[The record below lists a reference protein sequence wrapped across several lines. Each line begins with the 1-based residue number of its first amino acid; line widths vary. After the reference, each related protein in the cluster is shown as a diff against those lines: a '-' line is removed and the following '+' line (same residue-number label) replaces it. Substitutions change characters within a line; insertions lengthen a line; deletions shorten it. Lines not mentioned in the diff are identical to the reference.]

1 MPYHAK
7 LHPSSGRIANEQ
19 RREAKVCSEK
29 EILQRSEAFRR
40 TGKMHSRSAGK
51 ETRSSSCRRPH
62 GRAREGPEW
71 RRRGRRP
78 SGRCGPA
85 EKGKGA
91 ARPPG
96 KRGRGLPAPPL
107 RAPCPSRGRTRPAR
121 ARRPVLP
128 QTGSAVLWAM
138 AGLAAEFGMGSG
150 DPRLRGR
157 ARAGRPLRFPSG
169 TSRAP
174 WRPHSVVRETSSSR
188 DRPPREPGVGK
199 QELGL
204 LVPLA

>member
-1 MPYHAK
+1 MRTNKGEKRRFAQKRKSCSAPKHLGAQERCILEALGK
-7 LHPSSGRIANEQ
+7 RPAAPRAAGPMGGLGKGPNGEDDGGGRGMY
-19 RREAKVCSEK
+19 S
-29 EILQRSEAFRR
+29 
-40 TGKMHSRSAGK
+40 
-51 ETRSSSCRRPH
+51 
-62 GRAREGPEW
+62 
-71 RRRGRRP
+71 
-78 SGRCGPA
+78 PA

-91 ARPPG
+91 GRPPG

-107 RAPCPSRGRTRPAR
+107 RAPCPRWGRTRPAR

-128 QTGSAVLWAM
+128 RTGSAVLWAM

>member
-1 MPYHAK
+1 MYDRMYDRMYTALQSK
-7 LHPSSGRIANEQ
+7 IQLLKRNEIGERPNDSADRKVASE
-19 RREAKVCSEK
+19 RRDAP
-29 EILQRSEAFRR
+29 
-40 TGKMHSRSAGK
+40 RSAGP
-51 ETRSSSCRRPH
+51 R
-62 GRAREGPEW
+62 
-71 RRRGRRP
+71 
-78 SGRCGPA
+78 

-91 ARPPG
+91 FRPRGSEGGAR
-96 KRGRGLPAPPL
+96 RPL
-107 RAPCPSRGRTRPAR
+107 LAPCPSRGRTRPAR

-128 QTGSAVLWAM
+128 RTGSAVLWAM

-188 DRPPREPGVGK
+188 DRPPRGVRGSGSK
-199 QELGL
+199 SSGY
-204 LVPLA
+204 

>member
-1 MPYHAK
+1 MDACNIKKKP
-7 LHPSSGRIANEQ
+7 
-19 RREAKVCSEK
+19 
-29 EILQRSEAFRR
+29 
-40 TGKMHSRSAGK
+40 GK
-51 ETRSSSCRRPH
+51 
-62 GRAREGPEW
+62 
-71 RRRGRRP
+71 RGRRP

-128 QTGSAVLWAM
+128 RTGSAVLWAM

-188 DRPPREPGVGK
+188 DRPPRGIRGREARARAISTARLNASRRLQLRPID
-199 QELGL
+199 
-204 LVPLA
+204 LVVYEGPYRRENSSRRRLPA